1 MKPVN
6 VKWNTYI
13 DPSKDVNSKDPK
25 FKLGG
30 VVRISKYKNAFA
42 KGYTLNCSEE
52 FFVIKKVRKTV
63 PWTYVFNDINGDEI
77 DGTAYKIGLLKTNQ
91 KEFKIE
97 RVIKKAINYMLNEKD
112 TIILGRAR

>member
-1 MKPVN
+1 M
-6 VKWNTYI
+6 
-13 DPSKDVNSKDPK
+13 
-25 FKLGG
+25 
-30 VVRISKYKNAFA
+30 
-42 KGYTLNCSEE
+42 
-52 FFVIKKVRKTV
+52 IKKVRKTV

>member
-30 VVRISKYKNAFA
+30 VVRISKYKNVFA

-52 FFVIKKVRKTV
+52 FFVIKEVRKTV

>member
-1 MKPVN
+1 MKH

-13 DPSKDVNSKDPK
+13 DPSKEVNSKDPK

-30 VVRISKYKNAFA
+30 VVRISKCKNIFA

-63 PWTYVFNDINGDEI
+63 PWTYVFNDINGE
-77 DGTAYKIGLLKTNQ
+77 KSMELLT
-91 KEFKIE
+91 
-97 RVIKKAINYMLNEKD
+97 KKD
-112 TIILGRAR
+112 C

>member
-30 VVRISKYKNAFA
+30 VVRISKYKNVFA